1 MLKVKFRLDT
11 RRKVEELEQK
21 ETVVADNESNKNEE
35 DVQKEKKIA
44 LKVALEKLS
53 IMQDLQLNMAKTKS
67 SMNKKKWRGLLQ
79 KYVEKERKP
88 VQKNEAIEKIRM
100 KFLAEVDSFMFDEMT
115 DFHKLYGSVWMKKII
130 KHKKEGKV
138 KEGATLQTKNKDC
151 IKEKV
156 GTKNKGLLDVI
167 SKATEKCKKVTPEEV
182 AFRMKKKDA
191 LGFIISYSHRRTLE
205 TKVLE
210 ILVISMSF
218 DTNF

>member
-191 LGFIISYSHRRTLE
+191 LGFIFSYSHRRTLE
-205 TKVLE
+205 TKVSE

-218 DTNF
+218 DI